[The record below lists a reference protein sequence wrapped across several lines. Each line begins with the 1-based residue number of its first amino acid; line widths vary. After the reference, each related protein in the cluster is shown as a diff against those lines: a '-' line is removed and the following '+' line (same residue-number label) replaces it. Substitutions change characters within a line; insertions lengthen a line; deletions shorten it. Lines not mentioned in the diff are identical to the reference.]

1 MVVAEDRSP
10 IRFLLVAL
18 LALLSAIAFLD
29 RTNISIAG
37 EEISREYQLGH
48 IHLGWVFSAFLIG
61 YALFQI
67 PAGWLAGRV
76 GPRKILALGVL
87 WWGIFTGLTATVS
100 PRFGHVLLLLLFVRF
115 ALGMGEAMV
124 YPASNQFVAAWIPI
138 SERGKANGFIFA
150 GVGAGAGLTP
160 PLLTAI
166 ILHYGWRASFW
177 FSAIVGLLAGVI
189 WYLAARDEPD
199 QHPLMGASELK
210 HIRSNISKPASVS
223 GSSTASAK
231 SKIPWGKIFSHRG
244 VLAVSASYF
253 TFGYVAWIFFSWFY
267 IYLAQVRKLDLKASA
282 LYTMLPFLAM
292 TVACMFGGVAVDLL
306 SEKFG
311 LRWGRCGLASFAMI
325 LTAFFLVIGSSA
337 ADARLASVIL
347 AGGAGAL
354 YLSQSSYWSVTADM
368 AGPYS
373 GLVSGIMN
381 MGGQIGGAVTASLTP
396 YIALHAGWTMSFFVA
411 ASLAFAGGLLWLLV
425 DPARPVLSSGKGA
438 SGFLVS
444 SEKEC

>member
-1 MVVAEDRSP
+1 MVVEQDRPP

-37 EEISREYQLGH
+37 EQINREFDLGH

-67 PAGWLAGRV
+67 PAGWLAGRL

-87 WWGIFTGLTATVS
+87 WWGVFTGLTACAS
-100 PRFGHVLLLLLFVRF
+100 PQFGQVLLLLLLIRF

-124 YPASNQFVAAWIPI
+124 YPASNQFVAAWIPL

-160 PLLTAI
+160 PLLTSI

-177 FSAIVGLLAGVI
+177 FSAVVGVLAGAL
-189 WYLAARDEPD
+189 WYVASRDLPQ
-199 QHPLMGASELK
+199 QHPLMGSSELA
-210 HIRSNISKPASVS
+210 HIRQGTMKTISVSQSKPA
-223 GSSTASAK
+223 
-231 SKIPWGKIFSHRG
+231 IPWGGIFSHPG
-244 VLAVSASYF
+244 VWAVTLSYF

-267 IYLAQVRKLDLKASA
+267 IYLAQVRKLDLKTSA
-282 LYTMLPFLAM
+282 LYTMMPFLAM
-292 TVACMFGGVAVDLL
+292 TLACIFGGIAVDFL
-306 SEKFG
+306 SRRFG
-311 LRWGRCGLASFAMI
+311 LRWGRCGLAAFALV
-325 LTAFFLVIGSSA
+325 LTSIFLVVGSSA
-337 ADARLASVIL
+337 HDARLASVIL

-368 AGPYS
+368 AGPHS

-381 MGGQIGGAVTASLTP
+381 MGCQVGGALTASLTP
-396 YIALHAGWTMSFFVA
+396 LIAQYAGWNMSFFVA
-411 ASLAFAGGLLWLLV
+411 AVLAFLGGILWLFVNPNQSVVPVGGAADVLI
-425 DPARPVLSSGKGA
+425 PAARES
-438 SGFLVS
+438 
-444 SEKEC
+444 

>member
-1 MVVAEDRSP
+1 MVVEQDRPS

-37 EEISREYQLGH
+37 EQISREYHLGH
-48 IHLGWVFSAFLIG
+48 IHLGWVFSAFLVG

-87 WWGIFTGLTATVS
+87 WWGIFTGLTACVS
-100 PRFGHVLLLLLFVRF
+100 PRFGHVLILLLLVRF

-124 YPASNQFVAAWIPI
+124 YPASNQFVAAWIPM
-138 SERGKANGFIFA
+138 SERGMANGFIFA

-166 ILHYGWRASFW
+166 ILAYGWRASFW
-177 FSAIVGLLAGVI
+177 FSAVVGVLAGVL
-189 WYLAARDEPD
+189 WYLAARDEPH
-199 QHPLMGASELK
+199 QHPLMGSSELA
-210 HIRSNISKPASVS
+210 HIRRNILKPASAAGIDKS
-223 GSSTASAK
+223 GSRSS
-231 SKIPWGKIFSHRG
+231 IPWAKIFLHRG
-244 VLAVSASYF
+244 VLAVTASYF

-267 IYLAQVRKLDLKASA
+267 IYLAQVRGLNLKTSA

-292 TVACMFGGVAVDLL
+292 TLACMFGGIAVDLL
-306 SEKFG
+306 TRRFG

-337 ADARLASVIL
+337 RDARLASVIL

-354 YLSQSSYWSVTADM
+354 YLAQSSYWSVTADM
-368 AGPYS
+368 AGHYS

-381 MGGQIGGAVTASLTP
+381 MGGQVGGAVTASLTP
-396 YIALHAGWTMSFFVA
+396 FIALHAGWKTSFFVA
-411 ASLAFAGGLLWLLV
+411 ALLAFAGGFFWLLV
-425 DPARPVLSSGKGA
+425 DPARPVLTALEDNPDVLIPAGK
-438 SGFLVS
+438 
-444 SEKEC
+444 